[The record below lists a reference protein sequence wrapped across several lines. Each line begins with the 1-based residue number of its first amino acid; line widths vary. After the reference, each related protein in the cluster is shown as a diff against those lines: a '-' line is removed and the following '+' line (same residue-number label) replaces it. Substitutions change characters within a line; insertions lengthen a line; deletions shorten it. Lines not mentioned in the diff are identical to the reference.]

1 MADPCLRGRST
12 MLTIPFSLPRG
23 ALKVLPQGVMLRDA
37 DPVLE
42 MEKLRPRSGRYPV
55 SEDQG
60 RGPPEAT

>member
-1 MADPCLRGRST
+1 
-12 MLTIPFSLPRG
+12 MLTIPFSLP

-37 DPVLE
+37 HPLLE
-42 MEKLRPRSGRYPV
+42 MEKLRLRSGRYPV